1 MKTDVDRALDVA
13 TRIAAF
19 GLLEDVEPVDARD
32 HDLRRLASTLTS
44 HRLTGLAWAAAEG
57 GGLLLTEEQR
67 KDLLDRHQ
75 GAMFAALNIE
85 RKLLRT
91 ADRLEQAGIRPVV
104 LKGPA
109 LAHTLYPDPALRAF
123 GDLDLLVR
131 TEDWR
136 ETCDV
141 LADSGYRRGLPEPH
155 AGFDERFGKAAVH
168 RNGDGIELDLH
179 RTLVLGPFGLWL
191 HPDELFE
198 HAVPFTLGG
207 RTLLRLDDADRLIHA
222 CLHASLGTL
231 PDQLWTVRDVA
242 QTALDSDL
250 DWALVED
257 RARRWRVGAVVHHA
271 LGRASELLDVPLPQ
285 EADRLKEYRPSRGER
300 RALETFLTER
310 RDRGGTALS
319 TLRAI
324 PGIRGKAAY
333 VRALLFPDR
342 DFLVA
347 RAQHGTYVRRWRTP
361 FRWLVPRRKVRP

>member
-1 MKTDVDRALDVA
+1 MTTDVDRALDVA

-32 HDLRRLASTLTS
+32 HDWRRLGSTLTT
-44 HRLTGLAWAAAEG
+44 HRLTGLAWAAAEREA
-57 GGLLLTEEQR
+57 LLLTEEQR
-67 KDLLDRHQ
+67 TDLLDRHK

-91 ADRLEQAGIRPVV
+91 ADGLEQAGIRPVV
-104 LKGPA
+104 LKGPG
-109 LAHTLYPDPALRAF
+109 LAHTLYPDPSWRAF

-136 ETCDV
+136 AACEV
-141 LADSGYRRGLPEPH
+141 LAYSGYRRGLPEPH

-207 RTLLRLDDADRLIHA
+207 RTHLRLDDADRLIHA
-222 CLHASLGTL
+222 CLHASLGAL
-231 PDQLWTVRDVA
+231 PAQLWTVRDVA
-242 QTALDSDL
+242 QAALDPDL
-250 DWALVED
+250 DWSHVED
-257 RARRWRVGAVVHHA
+257 RAKRWRVGAVVRHA
-271 LGRASELLDVPLPQ
+271 LGRASEMLEVSLPQ
-285 EADRLKEYRPSRGER
+285 QADRLRKYNPSRGER

-324 PGIRGKAAY
+324 PGLRGKAAY

-342 DFLVA
+342 DFLHA
-347 RAQHGTYVRRWRTP
+347 RAHQGSYVRRWRTP
-361 FRWLVPRRKVRP
+361 LRWLAPGRKVRP

>member
-1 MKTDVDRALDVA
+1 MKTDVDRGLEAA
-13 TRIAAF
+13 NRIASF
-19 GLLEDVEPVDARD
+19 GLFEYMEPVDARD
-32 HDLRRLASTLTS
+32 HDWRRLGSTLTT
-44 HRLTGLAWAAAEG
+44 HRLTGVAWAATEG
-57 GGLLLTEEQR
+57 GALLLTEEQR
-67 KDLLDRHQ
+67 TDLLDRHR

-91 ADRLEQAGIRPVV
+91 ADTLEDAGIRPVV

-109 LAHTLYPDPALRAF
+109 LAHALYPDPSWRAF

-136 ETCDV
+136 GACDV
-141 LADSGYRRGLPEPH
+141 LAESGYRRGLPEPH

-191 HPDELFE
+191 NPDELFE

-207 RTLLRLDDADRLIHA
+207 RTLLRLDNPDRLIHA

-242 QTALDSDL
+242 QAALDSDL
-250 DWALVED
+250 DWTLVED
-257 RARRWRVGAVVHHA
+257 RARRWRVGAVLRHA
-271 LGRASELLDVPLPQ
+271 LGRASELLEVSLPQ
-285 EADRLKEYRPSRGER
+285 EADRLRDYSPSRGER

-319 TLRAI
+319 TIRAI
-324 PGIRGKAAY
+324 PGIRAKAAY

-342 DFLVA
+342 DFVVA
-347 RAQHGTYVRRWRTP
+347 RAQQGNYVRRWRTP
-361 FRWLVPRRKVRP
+361 FRWLAPRRKVRP

>member
-1 MKTDVDRALDVA
+1 VKTDVDPILEVA

-19 GLLEDVEPVDARD
+19 GLLDDVEPVDGRD
-32 HDLRRLASTLTS
+32 HDWRRLGSTLTT
-44 HRLTGLAWAAAEG
+44 HRLTGLAWAAAERG
-57 GGLLLTEEQR
+57 AVLLTEEQR
-67 KDLLDRHQ
+67 TDLLDRHK

-91 ADRLEQAGIRPVV
+91 ADRLEQAGIRPLV

-109 LAHTLYPDPALRAF
+109 LAHTLYPDPSWRAF
-123 GDLDLLVR
+123 GDLDVLVR

-136 ETCDV
+136 ESCDV
-141 LADSGYRRGLPEPH
+141 LAESGYRRGLPEPH

-168 RNGDGIELDLH
+168 RNRDGIELDLH

-198 HAVPFTLGG
+198 HAVPFILGG
-207 RTLLRLDDADRLIHA
+207 RTLLRLDDVDRLIHA

-242 QTALDSDL
+242 QTAIDSDL
-250 DWALVED
+250 DWTLVED
-257 RARRWRVGAVVHHA
+257 RARQWRVGAVVRHA
-271 LGRASELLDVPLPQ
+271 LGRASELLEFPLPR
-285 EADRLKEYRPSRGER
+285 EADRLRDYSPSRGER

-342 DFLVA
+342 DFVVA
-347 RAQHGTYVRRWRTP
+347 RAQQGSYVRRWRTP
-361 FRWLVPRRKVRP
+361 LRWLSPRRKVRP